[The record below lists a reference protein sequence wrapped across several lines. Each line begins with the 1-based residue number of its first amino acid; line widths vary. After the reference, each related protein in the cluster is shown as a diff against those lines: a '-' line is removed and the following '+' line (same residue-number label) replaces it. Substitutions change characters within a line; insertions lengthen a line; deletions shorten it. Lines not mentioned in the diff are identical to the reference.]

1 MMGGYIARRV
11 IAAIPVILGVSVLT
25 FSMLHLVPGD
35 PVVAMFIES
44 GGATK
49 EQIESVRRSL
59 GLYDP
64 LPVQYWH
71 YITHLVQGDFG
82 RSIWGH
88 HPVAE
93 LILEKFPA
101 TLQLAV
107 AALGCA
113 ILLGMVLGIV
123 AAVNRSNLVDNVTM
137 LIALA
142 GVSMPSFWLGF
153 LLILIFAIQLGWLPI
168 ASGPGLNRLILPAF
182 TLGFQAAAI
191 IARMVRST
199 LVEVLNEDYVR
210 TARAKG
216 LAAWFVIVR
225 HGLPNALI
233 PVVTLLGLQFGSL
246 LSGTVIVESVF
257 ARQGVGRLLVEGIRS
272 RDFPVV
278 QGGVFFIA
286 LIYVFIN
293 LAVDLV
299 YGYLDP
305 RIRYD

>member
-1 MMGGYIARRV
+1 MGGYIARRV

-35 PVVAMFIES
+35 PVMAMFIES
-44 GGATK
+44 GGATR
-49 EQIESVRRSL
+49 EQIDSVRRSL

-71 YITHLVQGDFG
+71 YITHLAQGDFG

-88 HPVAE
+88 HSVAE
-93 LILEKFPA
+93 LIREKFPA

-113 ILLGMVLGIV
+113 ILLGTVFGIV
-123 AAVNRSNLVDNVTM
+123 AAVNRGNLVENVTM

-168 ASGPGLNRLILPAF
+168 ASGPGFNRLILPAL

-199 LVEVLNEDYVR
+199 LVEVLSEDYVR

-216 LAAWFVIVR
+216 LAERVVIIH
-225 HGLPNALI
+225 HGLRNALI

-286 LIYVFIN
+286 LIYVFVN
-293 LAVDLV
+293 LGVDLI